1 VTYKLA
7 AVSERSPKAGARGL
21 NLSLSLSLSL
31 SELRSQVTGHASSV
45 MVASE
50 CFHLFESCGI
60 RVHIAYLVL

>member
-21 NLSLSLSLSL
+21 NLSLSLSL

-60 RVHIAYLVL
+60 RVHITYLVL